1 KYTITR
7 WPRNEDSETSLPSAS
22 SNVNS
27 GAGSPGASRLSVIGP
42 PVGCGWSRECPYE
55 RGQRAKGPAAMADR
69 VLGFRGHLG
78 GGLAESVGQEDRVVA
93 EPAAATRCA
102 DQPAL
107 DPAGHHPLPGGGGGD
122 DQGGG
127 ADELGAEPGIGHVGH
142 LGQDQF
148 EVGLV

>member
-42 PVGCGWSRECPYE
+42 PVGCGLSRECPYE
-55 RGQRAKGPAAMADR
+55 RGQRAEGPAAVADR

-78 GGLAESVGQEDRVVA
+78 GGLAEPVGQEDRVVA
-93 EPAAATRCA
+93 EPAAAARRP
-102 DQPAL
+102 DQPAFYL
-107 DPAGHHPLPGGGGGD
+107 ARHHPFRTCRD
-122 DQGGG
+122 HQGGG

-148 EVGLV
+148 